1 MPGIWNINSVYDVN
15 TKRISKKL
23 SFEIGENFLARVV
36 NLDKL
41 TGELLLKLLDGWQFS
56 AKLEK
61 NMESLPQGLIR
72 FEVEGFEDGKLK
84 LKLVSD
90 SSKENKTEKD
100 SINSLLKENS
110 ADLEKNDYTLLS
122 KMIKHNIPLTRENL
136 SNVKNII
143 DFMGKIKQDNN
154 EEEVFISKYIQSKN
168 IDTSSNEGKEIRNT
182 LKSFFNELKGLTE
195 DDVLT
200 FFENSIDITEKNIK
214 SFNNIFKDSLGIYN
228 SIRDIEETMKAS
240 SNEIE
245 NSEGFNDLTNKGI
258 ISDTEE
264 KSMIKPN
271 IVNESKDI
279 HNSASIQNSDTKSFD
294 DLTNKSIINDVE
306 KENIVK
312 SNIVKEPEDTHNSI
326 NMKNDDTKNVISYTD
341 KDNINPNGE
350 EKTKEILSNLEK
362 SNKNNSILTNNI
374 DEIAKSIKEQVSSK
388 TEELKNVINKLLEN
402 KTNTN
407 GDIYNTISQAL
418 DRNINDMKIFN
429 QVSNQYYYL
438 DLPIN
443 LNNNQYEC
451 KLMIKDERKKGKKID
466 STNVKIAASVNT
478 INMGVVDAYIRLNN
492 SNMDIDIKCNN
503 QWIKVLDKS
512 KESILEGLSKMG
524 YNAYVKISEKQE
536 EMNIVNCR
544 EFFEDNNLGML
555 DTKV

>member
-1 MPGIWNINSVYDVN
+1 MIVPGIWNINSVYDVN

-56 AKLEK
+56 AKLGK
-61 NMESLPQGLIR
+61 GMESLPQGLIR

-90 SSKENKTEKD
+90 NSKEDKTKKD
-100 SINSLLKENS
+100 SINNLLKENS
-110 ADLEKNDYTLLS
+110 GVLEKSDYTLLS

-143 DFMGKIKQDNN
+143 DFAGKINQDSS
-154 EEEVFISKYIQSKN
+154 EEEAFISRYIQSKN
-168 IDTSSNEGKEIRNT
+168 IDVGSNEENEIRNT

-214 SFNNIFKDSLGIYN
+214 SFNNIFKNSLGIYN
-228 SIRDIEETMKAS
+228 DIKDIEKTMQTS
-240 SNEIE
+240 SNEIG
-245 NSEGFNDLTNKGI
+245 NSENFN
-258 ISDTEE
+258 
-264 KSMIKPN
+264 
-271 IVNESKDI
+271 
-279 HNSASIQNSDTKSFD
+279 
-294 DLTNKSIINDVE
+294 DLTNKSIIIDTE
-306 KENIVK
+306 ENLVK
-312 SNIVKEPEDTHNSI
+312 SNIVDKSQDIHSDAKDFNNIMNKSIVNDAEQEHIKKFNALNETEGSHNNAGIENSDA
-326 NMKNDDTKNVISYTD
+326 KNEIAHID
-341 KDNINPNGE
+341 KDNIKLNME
-350 EKTKEILSNLEK
+350 EKTKEALSNLGK
-362 SNKNNSILTNNI
+362 SDKSNSILANNI

-388 TEELKNVINKLLEN
+388 TEELKNVISKLLEN
-402 KTNTN
+402 KTSIN
-407 GDIYNTISQAL
+407 GDIYNTLSQAL

-443 LNNNQYEC
+443 LNNSQYEC

-503 QWIKVLDKS
+503 QWIKTLDKG
-512 KESILEGLSKMG
+512 KEAILQGLSNIG
-524 YNAYVKISEKQE
+524 YNAYVKISERQE
-536 EMNIVNCR
+536 EMNVVNCR
-544 EFFEDNNLGML
+544 EFFGDNNLGML